1 MSTARDVLAGPS
13 YLVTAAEVIAEMR
26 APKLETVDEM
36 LDRIG
41 TTREWAIDRVLAV
54 GSLSMLIGR
63 PGAGKSI
70 LAQMMA
76 YAVVT
81 GTPFLGRAV
90 KKGLVVWLAFEGAS
104 QTGLNFKRLGI
115 SRD

>member
-1 MSTARDVLAGPS
+1 
-13 YLVTAAEVIAEMR
+13 MR

-76 YAVVT
+76 AGEPT
-81 GTPFLGRAV
+81 DNEAPNIGG
-90 KKGLVVWLAFEGAS
+90 
-104 QTGLNFKRLGI
+104 
-115 SRD
+115 